1 MDAVGEASTSAT
13 PPPAASAPGLRL
25 RYREVAADLDRRIA
39 AGDFPVGVRLPSE
52 QSLAAQHGVAR
63 GTVRHALATL
73 HRRGVVAP
81 QRGAGWIVQSPIRAQ
96 GLVGF
101 RTFAQWARARGM
113 QPGGLIVERAEVP
126 ADAPLARRMRLPAG
140 DVVLR
145 LTRVRTLDGQ
155 RVMVERS
162 TYPSWVAPSLRGVPD
177 DVPSIGAVL
186 ADAGHEEAS
195 GTHRLDAVAA
205 SSDDARLLEVRRSSP
220 LLLVD
225 RHAFA
230 RDGRTLDM
238 SEDRYLPGTVA
249 FEVRAHAD
257 RAPR

>member
-1 MDAVGEASTSAT
+1 MGEADARATT
-13 PPPAASAPGLRL
+13 PPIAGSETSRL

-39 AGDFPVGVRLPSE
+39 AGEFPAGVRLPSE
-52 QSLAAQHGVAR
+52 QSLATRYRAAR
-63 GTVRHALATL
+63 GTVRRALATL

-81 QRGAGWIVQSPIRAQ
+81 QRGSGWIVQSPVRAQ

-113 QPGGLIVERAEVP
+113 EPGGLVVARAEGP
-126 ADAPLARRMRLPAG
+126 AEAPLARRMRIPAG

-162 TYPSWVAPSLRGVPD
+162 IYPSWVAPLLRDLPD
-177 DVPSIGAVL
+177 DVPSIAAVL
-186 ADAGHEEAS
+186 ADAGHREAS

-205 SSDDARLLEVRRSSP
+205 SSDDARLLGVPRSSP

-225 RHAFA
+225 RHALA
-230 RDGRTLDM
+230 RDGRTLDV
-238 SEDRYLPGTVA
+238 SEDRYVPGTVV
-249 FEVRAHAD
+249 FEVQAHAD
-257 RAPR
+257 ASQR